1 MYIAMILRKFKDFH
15 MHDNSPEVKI
25 GKKWCTE
32 KETDDMIMSCGYC
45 DIVGAA

>member
-1 MYIAMILRKFKDFH
+1 MMLREFKDVY
-15 MHDNSPEVKI
+15 MHDNPPEVKT
-25 GKKWCTE
+25 GKKQSTE